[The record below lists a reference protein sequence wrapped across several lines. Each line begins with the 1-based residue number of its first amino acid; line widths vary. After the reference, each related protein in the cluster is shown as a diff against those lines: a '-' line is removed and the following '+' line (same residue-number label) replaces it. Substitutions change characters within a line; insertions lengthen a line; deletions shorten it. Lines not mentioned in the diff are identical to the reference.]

1 MRKEIVAVSFVF
13 LILMMANSALATDP
27 LIQATFST
35 NPVTVSPGNDGY
47 IQMTLKNAGTTASDR
62 ITIPYVSYDSDIIPS
77 GNWVGELSPLGGG
90 DSLTYLF
97 KFKISDR
104 ASLGLHTITFYINY
118 GIDSTTR
125 TITSNA
131 IVNVQSASTLEL
143 SSIDPS
149 SLRPG
154 EKTNMVFTITNGG
167 NSPFNN
173 VIFTWT
179 SSSNVVLPLGLG
191 NRIVIPMIGANSQYN
206 VSSKVFVSPSATPGV
221 YPLSISIQYSDRSGT
236 NQNVS
241 SIAGIEIGGG
251 TDFDVSLQEST
262 TSSISL
268 SVANIGVNPATS
280 VEVSIPTQ
288 DRFVVTGATSV
299 FLGDLNSGEYT
310 IATFQLALRN
320 ATQRTSTRTNVSE
333 TGTITGE
340 NLLTV
345 EISYTDTSGF
355 RQVIQK
361 EVSVASL
368 SATQFS
374 ASTGQRS
381 GFGIWLY
388 VGIGAVVIIAAVVIY
403 FKFFRRKKK

>member
-1 MRKEIVAVSFVF
+1 MRKEIVVVSFVL
-13 LILMMANSALATDP
+13 LILMMANSVLATDP

-47 IQMTLKNAGTTASDR
+47 IQMTLKNSGTTASNR
-62 ITIPYVSYDSDIIPS
+62 ITIPYVSYDSDISPS

-97 KFKISDR
+97 KFKVSDR

-118 GIDSTTR
+118 GIDTTTR
-125 TITSNA
+125 TITSNV

-143 SSIDPS
+143 TSINPS
-149 SLRPG
+149 SLKPG

-191 NRIVIPMIGANSQYN
+191 NRIVIPMIGANSHYN
-206 VSSKVFVSPSATPGV
+206 ISSAVFVSPSATPGV

-280 VEVSIPTQ
+280 VEVNIPTQ

-368 SATQFS
+368 SAAQLS
-374 ASTGQRS
+374 ASTGQR
-381 GFGIWLY
+381 GGLGIWLY
-388 VGIGAVVIIAAVVIY
+388 VGIGAVVIIAAVVVY

>member
-1 MRKEIVAVSFVF
+1 MRKQIVVVSFVF
-13 LILMMANSALATDP
+13 LILMMANSVLATDP

-47 IQMTLKNAGTTASDR
+47 IQMTLKNSGTTASDR

-97 KFKISDR
+97 KFKVSDR

-118 GIDSTTR
+118 GIDTTTR

-143 SSIDPS
+143 TSIDPY
-149 SLRPG
+149 SLKPG
-154 EKTNMVFTITNGG
+154 EKTNMVFTITNDG
-167 NSPFNN
+167 NSPVNN

-206 VSSKVFVSPSATPGV
+206 VSSEVFVSPSATPGV

-236 NQNVS
+236 NQNIS
-241 SIAGIEIGGG
+241 STAGIEIGGG
-251 TDFDVSLQEST
+251 TDFDVNLQEST

-280 VEVSIPTQ
+280 LEVSIPTQ

-333 TGTITGE
+333 TGTITGG

-368 SATQFS
+368 STTQFS